1 MSHRKYEKKNIILQI
16 SKKKKKNGDVLR
28 KLEKYYPS
36 EIRKNNAALN
46 WNCNNTLYK
55 LEKIVL

>member
-1 MSHRKYEKKNIILQI
+1 MSHRKYEKKTLSFRYQ
-16 SKKKKKNGDVLR
+16 KKKKKNGDVLR

>member
-1 MSHRKYEKKNIILQI
+1 MKKKTLSFRYQ
-16 SKKKKKNGDVLR
+16 KKKKKNGDVLR